1 MKGRIIPYL
10 LSFKQAVGTS
20 RGSLTE
26 KLTYFIHLQ
35 DEQGNE
41 GIGEC
46 GVFPGLSAEYGPGY
60 QSVLARSLE
69 DWKRG
74 TLNLQDLRAYPS
86 ILMGWETA
94 LKNLS
99 FAITGKVFESDFL
112 NGKAIKINGLVWMG
126 TEKFMAEQIAQKIEQ
141 GFDCIK
147 MKIGAI
153 DWETELKILKGI
165 RARFSADEIALR
177 VDANGALMPEEAM
190 KKLDA
195 LAALNVHSIEQPIT
209 QGQYKVMAELCK
221 NSPIPI
227 ALDEELIGVHSLTK
241 KKEILAEIAP
251 SYIILKPS
259 LVGGFSGCD
268 EWISLAEERHI
279 DWWAT
284 SALESNIGLN
294 AIAQWTST
302 KQPILPQGL
311 GTGSLFSNNIAS
323 PLEVDKGFLKY
334 DSETSWNLDL
344 IQ

>member
-10 LSFKQAVGTS
+10 LTFKQAAGTS

-26 KLTYFIHLQ
+26 KRTYFIHVQ

-41 GIGEC
+41 GLGEC
-46 GVFPGLSAEYGPGY
+46 GVFPGLSAEYGPEY
-60 QSVLARSLE
+60 EKVLARSLE

-99 FAITGKVFESDFL
+99 FSVTGKVFDCDFL

-126 TEKFMAEQIAQKIEQ
+126 TQKFMAEQIAEKIDQ

-153 DWETELKILKGI
+153 DWETEHTLLKGI
-165 RARFSADEIALR
+165 RDRFSADQIEVR
-177 VDANGALMPEEAM
+177 VDANGAFKAEEAM
-190 KKLDA
+190 KKLEM
-195 LAALNVHSIEQPIT
+195 LAALKVHSIEQPIK
-209 QGQYKVMAELCK
+209 QGQYKAMAELCK

-227 ALDEELIGVHSLTK
+227 ALDEELIGIHALEK
-241 KKEILAEIAP
+241 KMEMLDEIAP
-251 SYIILKPS
+251 AFIILKPS
-259 LVGGFSGCD
+259 LVGAFSGCD
-268 EWISLAEERHI
+268 EWISLAEERNI

-302 KQPILPQGL
+302 KNPSLPQGL
-311 GTGSLFSNNIAS
+311 GTGSLFLNNIAS
-323 PLEVDKGFLKY
+323 PLEVEKGFLRY
-334 DSETSWNLDL
+334 RTDGTWNLDA
-344 IQ
+344 IA